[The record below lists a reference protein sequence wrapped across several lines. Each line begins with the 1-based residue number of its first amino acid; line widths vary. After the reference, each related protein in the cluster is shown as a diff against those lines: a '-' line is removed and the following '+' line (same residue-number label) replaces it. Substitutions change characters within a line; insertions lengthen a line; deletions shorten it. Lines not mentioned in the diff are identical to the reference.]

1 MMKVLVV
8 VPAVLLAVALSAC
21 DSEANAPA
29 SIPSGGQDLWP
40 IIKSITATPA
50 GPPAPGATIQ
60 VAVDAKDPNHLPMTY
75 AWSDDCGGTF
85 GDATSPTTTW
95 TAPAAPASCNLSVLV
110 NETDGNTYDWRYNL
124 SSLPLNVTVPP
135 PAAVYD
141 SIPAEIPPSLVS
153 QSFEATQTSEFGDQ
167 VTMAGTARL
176 ADSATFVMVTWD
188 LNAYTYPITLNLYH
202 PDDLTHPFATRTQS
216 FAIPARPPADPSCS
230 DGRWL
235 APDGCHYGFAFPVTF
250 DLTGVTLPD
259 SFVYGISF
267 DTQSYGPQ
275 PMGAAGYYN
284 NLNVGL
290 VTDPPSV
297 GSRAG
302 GTVYE
307 NSSWTGAYHTGT
319 PGNFGV
325 DTGWTSYAPARF
337 VAHLM

>member
-1 MMKVLVV
+1 MMKVLLV

-21 DSEANAPA
+21 ESEANTP
-29 SIPSGGQDLWP
+29 SIPSSGQDFWP
-40 IIKSITATPA
+40 IIKSVSATPA
-50 GPPAPGATIQ
+50 GSPAPGATVQ
-60 VAVDAKDPNHLPMTY
+60 VTVDARDLNNLPLTY

-85 GDATSPTTTW
+85 ADKTKATTTW
-95 TAPAAPASCNLSVLV
+95 TAPGAPAMCDLSVLV
-110 NETDGNTYDWRYNL
+110 SETNGNTFDWRYNL
-124 SSLPLNVTVPP
+124 SSMVVNVALPA

-141 SIPAEIPPSLVS
+141 SVPAEIPPSLTS
-153 QSFEATQTSEFGDQ
+153 QSFEATQTSEFGDL
-167 VTMAGTARL
+167 VTLAGTARK

-235 APDGCHYGFAFPVTF
+235 ASDGCHYGFAFPVTF
-250 DLTGVTLPD
+250 DLSGVTLPD

-267 DTQSYGPQ
+267 DTQSYGPN
-275 PMGAAGYYN
+275 PKGAAGYYN
-284 NLNVGL
+284 NLNIGL
-290 VTDPPSV
+290 VSAAPTVGARTD
-297 GSRAG
+297 GS
-302 GTVYE
+302 VYE
-307 NSSWTGAYHTGT
+307 NSSWSGAYNTGT
-319 PGNFGV
+319 PGSFGQ